1 MPVKISSERER
12 GRMKTSLKKEL
23 QKLEEI
29 AEKGVL
35 FYHNERRVQ
44 PWDIV
49 KEEMS
54 YHPEFIV
61 VDENG
66 KLQEIWY

>member
-1 MPVKISSERER
+1 MN
-12 GRMKTSLKKEL
+12 TNLKREL

-35 FYHNERRVQ
+35 LYHKEKPVR

-49 KEEMS
+49 KEAMS
-54 YHPEFIV
+54 YQPEFIV

>member
-1 MPVKISSERER
+1 
-12 GRMKTSLKKEL
+12 MKKSLKTEL

-35 FYHNERRVQ
+35 FYYNEQPVR

-49 KEEMS
+49 KEDMS
-54 YHPEFIV
+54 YQPEFIV

>member
-1 MPVKISSERER
+1 
-12 GRMKTSLKKEL
+12 MKTSLKREL

-35 FYHNERRVQ
+35 FYHNERQVQ